1 MASSFI
7 SFTLTGIVIIL
18 NKNKQKMDL
27 EEIKQKMFEKLK
39 PSGWDRVLKSFIFS
53 SEFDDILTKLYTLS
67 KEDKRF
73 TPPLKQVFRAF
84 EECPYD
90 KLQLVIIGQDPYPQL
105 GVADGI
111 SFSCSNTD
119 KAQPSLRY
127 ILDEVNRSVYGGHPG
142 SLDVDLKRWSNQG
155 VLMLNTALTVE
166 VGKVGSH
173 YDIWKK
179 FTAYLLDWLNTHDT
193 GLVYLYMGKKAEE
206 WSELTDDNTSTK
218 YFVKHPASAAY
229 SGGRWDSEAVFMKIQ
244 LQKIITW

>member
-1 MASSFI
+1 
-7 SFTLTGIVIIL
+7 LTGIIIIL

-27 EEIKQKMFEKLK
+27 EEIKQKIFTKLE
-39 PSGWDRVLKSFIFS
+39 PSGWGKVLKSFIFS
-53 SEFDDILTKLYTLS
+53 SDFDEILTQLYTLS
-67 KEDKRF
+67 QGDKRF

-90 KLQLVIIGQDPYPQL
+90 KLQIVIIGQDPYPGL
-105 GVADGI
+105 GQADGI
-111 SFSCSNTD
+111 SFSCSNTG
-119 KAQPSLRY
+119 KAQPSLRF

-166 VGKVGSH
+166 VGNVGSH
-173 YDIWKK
+173 YNIWKK

-229 SGGRWDSEAVFMKIQ
+229 SGGKWDSDNVFIKIQ
-244 LQKIITW
+244 KDKQITW